1 MRVLETPVFTF
12 DELNDRAK
20 AAALSRLRENAFEG
34 PWDWDHIFDDA
45 AAIGDLL
52 GFDLRQKFVKT
63 MDGSGR
69 YDPAIFF
76 SGFCSQG
83 DGACFES
90 TYRYA
95 PGAEDAITAEC
106 GDTNKTLVA
115 IAARLQ
121 AMQKPHFYKLRAT
134 TKHSGHYYHEY
145 CMSIDMECDCA
156 RCQGYAPGADT
167 EEEFKEICADF
178 ARWVYRQLEKE
189 YDYQTSDE
197 ALIEVIAMNDYEFY
211 EDGRMV

>member
-1 MRVLETPVFTF
+1 MRIVETPIFTF
-12 DELNDRAK
+12 DELEDRAK
-20 AAALSRLRENAFEG
+20 DAALSRLRENAFTDS
-34 PWDWDHIFDDA
+34 WDWDHIFEDA
-45 AAIGDLL
+45 ATIGDLL

-69 YDPAIFF
+69 YAPAIFF
-76 SGFCSQG
+76 RGFCSQG

-95 PGAEDAITAEC
+95 PGAEDAITAHC
-106 GDTNKTLVA
+106 GGTDKTLVA

-121 AMQKPHFYKLRAT
+121 AMQKSHFYKLRAT
-134 TKHSGHYYHEY
+134 TVQSGHYCHEY
-145 CMSIDMECDCA
+145 SMRINMECDCA
-156 RCQGYAPGADT
+156 RCQGYAPGAET

-178 ARWVYRQLEKE
+178 ARWIYRNLEKE
-189 YDYQTSDE
+189 YEYQTSNE
-197 ALIEVIAMNDYEFY
+197 ALIEVIAMNEHEFY